1 MAGLGGGGAGGQG
14 GGFGGQGGGGG
25 FGGQGGGGGFG
36 GQQGALGAAAGVA
49 GEPQIMT
56 VLRNIIPDIVDP
68 VTSEILSYM
77 TYNLLTNLMI
87 VYNSPS
93 NLDRLEL
100 NLEDLDRTPKQV
112 SIEAKFLT
120 INVADLDKEGFQ
132 WDIELSDKN
141 SRVQP
146 LDNLTDAA
154 YNYDINGDGTLETI
168 PFYRRPDGSS
178 VLNNTFTE
186 SVLGAIASPG
196 PPGSFNLASMIT
208 DNEDGDKISVIFDY
222 LNSLEESELLSA
234 PRVTTMNQKPAAVV
248 DLRQEWFVTQVFNNV
263 NTTTGGFGAQPTT
276 VVTQSLTPS
285 VFMFG
290 ITLSVTP
297 QIADNQIRL
306 WLNPQVNS
314 KVGEKVIPQSLFIN
328 DEEVTNFL
336 ILPEESMQSVWT
348 NVIVNNGDTVVL
360 GGLVTD
366 RSVRAEERFPY
377 LADIP
382 LLGYFFRGKSA
393 EIRQSSLLIFV
404 TPTIID
410 TTGAEYFDSDS
421 RL

>member
-1 MAGLGGGGAGGQG
+1 
-14 GGFGGQGGGGG
+14 
-25 FGGQGGGGGFG
+25 
-36 GQQGALGAAAGVA
+36 
-49 GEPQIMT
+49 
-56 VLRNIIPDIVDP
+56 
-68 VTSEILSYM
+68 
-77 TYNLLTNLMI
+77 
-87 VYNSPS
+87 
-93 NLDRLEL
+93 
-100 NLEDLDRTPKQV
+100 
-112 SIEAKFLT
+112 
-120 INVADLDKEGFQ
+120 VADLDKEGFQ
-132 WDIELSDKN
+132 WDIELSDRN

-154 YNYDINGDGTLETI
+154 YNYDINGDGELESI

-366 RSVRAEERFPY
+366 RSIRAEERFPY